1 MKQSLGALLILIAL
15 LSSCKNHPVAD
26 QVVFGRTWT
35 GSDHQPWAE
44 GFAIVGDSIV
54 AVGTKLEIAKWQGDN
69 TKVVE
74 AEEGNL
80 IVPGFI
86 DCHTHFMDG
95 GFALASVQLRDAKT
109 PREFINRIKAFA
121 TTQPKGVWITNGD
134 WDHENWGGEL
144 PSRQWIDS
152 VTKDNPVWINRLDG
166 HMCLAN
172 TAALNAAGI
181 KDNVKDVAGGTIV
194 RDKKGKLTGVFKDN
208 AMNMIYA
215 AVPPATTE
223 QEDKALYAAMDYVA
237 ARGVTSAHNVSGYM
251 NVFERAHAANMMKIR
266 IYAGMM
272 LTEWRELDAKI
283 KKQGRGDKWLRIG
296 GLKEFVD
303 GSLGSHTAAFFKPY
317 TDAPNDSGF
326 FVTTERDLYLRIKSA
341 DSAGLHV
348 MTHAIGDNAIHTLL
362 NIYEQ
367 VEKENGERDRRFR
380 IEHAQHIA
388 AEDINRFAELSVIPS
403 MQPYHAIDDGRW
415 AEKLIGPE
423 RIKTT
428 YAFRSLINANAKLA
442 FGSDWFVAPPV
453 PLEGIYAAVTRQTL
467 GGKNPDGWVPEQ
479 KISVEEAVKSYTVR
493 AAYASFEENIKG
505 SIETG
510 KLADFVI
517 LERNIFEIAPAEIRH
532 VKVLRT
538 VVGGNTAY
546 SSK

>member
-1 MKQSLGALLILIAL
+1 MNRLLIVFLAVATFF
-15 LSSCKNHPVAD
+15 SCRQHPVAD
-26 QVVFGRTWT
+26 QIVYGKVWT
-35 GSDHQPWAE
+35 GNDHLPWAE
-44 GFAIVGDSIV
+44 AFAIEGDSIV
-54 AVGTKLEIAKWQGDN
+54 AVGSKSEIEKWQDDN
-69 TKVVE
+69 TIIVE
-74 AEEGNL
+74 TKEGSL
-80 IVPGFI
+80 ILPGFI

-109 PREFINRIKAFA
+109 PQEFINRIKEFA
-121 TTQPKGVWITNGD
+121 NTQPKGAWITNGD

-172 TAALNAAGI
+172 SAALIAAGI
-181 KDNVKDVAGGTIV
+181 DDKVKDIAGGTIV
-194 RDKKGKLTGVFKDN
+194 RDRKGKITGVFKDN
-208 AMNMIYA
+208 AMGLIYRALPA
-215 AVPPATTE
+215 ATE
-223 QEDKALYAAMDYVA
+223 AQENQALQSAMNYVA
-237 ARGVTSAHNVSGYM
+237 AQGVTSVHNVSGYM
-251 NVFERAHAANMMKIR
+251 YVLERARNNKILKTR
-266 IYAGMM
+266 IYAGMT
-272 LTEWRELDAKI
+272 LSEWKELDAKI

-303 GSLGSHTAAFFKPY
+303 GSLGSHTAAFFQPY
-317 TDAPNDSGF
+317 EDTPKDSGF
-326 FVTTERDLYLRIKSA
+326 FITSKEELYRRIKSA

-348 MTHAIGDNAIHTLL
+348 MTHAIGDKAIHTLL

-380 IEHAQHIA
+380 IEHAQHIHPS
-388 AEDINRFAELSVIPS
+388 DIRRFAELNVIPS

-415 AEKLIGPE
+415 AEKLIGEE

-428 YAFRSLINANAKLA
+428 YAFRSLLNANANLV
-442 FGSDWFVAPPV
+442 FGSDWFVAPAT

-467 GGKNPDGWVPEQ
+467 DGKNPDGWVPEQ
-479 KISVEEAVKSYTVR
+479 KISVEEAVKSYTTR
-493 AAYASFEENIKG
+493 AAYASFEEGIKG

-517 LERNIFEIAPAEIRH
+517 LEQNIFEIQPTEIRN
-532 VKVLRT
+532 VKVLET
-538 VVGGNTAY
+538 VVGGKSVY
-546 SSK
+546 SAK